1 MTEDILIT
9 EIRDGVATITL
20 NRPRQMNA
28 LSAELRRRL
37 VAALDG
43 LSGDDAVRAVIVTGA
58 GEKAF
63 TAGVDLKELETAP
76 LTTDELGPDGPM
88 HRAIRKLGKPT
99 IAAVN
104 GFAITGGME
113 LAINCDILVAS
124 TSARFADTHARVGI
138 VPGWGMSQLLPRIIG
153 PVRARYMSFTGNFV
167 DAATAKAWGL
177 VLEVLPPDEL
187 MPFCQKL
194 AVRDRELRPRHARGH
209 PQRDQRRTRHDSRG
223 GTRARGAVEQ
233 GRDAAHGP
241 CPIRRDAR
249 GRHVAR
255 QGTEFLTGAGPAHH
269 RRVYS
274 VTRHEGPNRRPPFG
288 QVPRRK
294 RS

>member
-1 MTEDILIT
+1 MYPPSGLVEPESTKMTEDILIT
-9 EIRDGVATITL
+9 EIRDGVATLTL

-43 LSGDDAVRAVIVTGA
+43 LAGDDAVRAVIVTGA

-76 LTTDELGPDGPM
+76 LTTEELGPDGPM

-124 TSARFADTHARVGI
+124 TNARFADTHARVGI
-138 VPGWGMSQLLPRIIG
+138 VPGWGMSQLLPRMIG

-167 DAATAKAWGL
+167 DASTAKAWGL

-187 MPFCQKL
+187 MPFCRKL
-194 AVRDRELRPRHARGH
+194 ASEIASCDRATLADIRNAINGGLDTTLAEGIALEGRLSKAATQRMDRARFAA
-209 PQRDQRRTRHDSRG
+209 TREAVMSRG
-223 GTRARGAVEQ
+223 KEQ
-233 GRDAAHGP
+233 
-241 CPIRRDAR
+241 
-249 GRHVAR
+249 
-255 QGTEFLTGAGPAHH
+255 
-269 RRVYS
+269 S
-274 VTRHEGPNRRPPFG
+274 
-288 QVPRRK
+288 
-294 RS
+294 S